1 MEMAIRSNLR
11 VLHSLKEA
19 KEARRIPYREVS
31 ERTGI
36 AASTLSA
43 LMNDKVTLFYSDTLD
58 RLCAF
63 YQCEPGD
70 IIVRVKQKERVAA

>member
-1 MEMAIRSNLR
+1 MAVRSNLR

-31 ERTGI
+31 EYTGI
-36 AASTLSA
+36 AGSTLSA
-43 LMNDKVTLFYSDTLD
+43 LMNNKVTLFYADTLD
-58 RLCAF
+58 RLCSF

-70 IIVRVKQKERVAA
+70 IIVRVREKQERVAA